1 MDETLPGA
9 ALNLFATTPTSR
21 QASIGLVV
29 LRLALGAVFIV
40 HGGQKLFGMGLSGSA
55 AMMAQMGVPAPGVI
69 GPLLAIAE
77 PLAGVALVLGILTRV
92 AALGIA
98 LDMLGAIVLVHV
110 PNGFFVPMGIE
121 FPMMLFAAAVAL
133 AALGPG
139 SLSLD
144 HAFDERRFR
153 T

>member
-1 MDETLPGA
+1 
-9 ALNLFATTPTSR
+9 
-21 QASIGLVV
+21 
-29 LRLALGAVFIV
+29 
-40 HGGQKLFGMGLSGSA
+40 
-55 AMMAQMGVPAPGVI
+55 
-69 GPLLAIAE
+69 
-77 PLAGVALVLGILTRV
+77 VLGILTRV